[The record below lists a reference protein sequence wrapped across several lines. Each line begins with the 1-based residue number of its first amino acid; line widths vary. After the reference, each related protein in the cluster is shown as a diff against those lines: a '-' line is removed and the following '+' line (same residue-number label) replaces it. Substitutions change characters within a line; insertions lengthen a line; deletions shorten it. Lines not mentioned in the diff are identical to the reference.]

1 MMTLGSVSSRL
12 RKYEK
17 TSLNKRTSS
26 HDGIKDLN
34 EIATYM
40 YISMQKMSLERLID
54 QIIYT
59 FICNLISLEKVVQQV
74 VYIEKGTGQLTGLM
88 QEFRSLLRLRKQSR
102 NKRRNSILMT
112 RHYSDLG
119 SASLW
124 FKQISNLSEAL
135 SRTR

>member
-1 MMTLGSVSSRL
+1 MTLGSVSSRL

-40 YISMQKMSLERLID
+40 YISMQKVSLERLID

-59 FICNLISLEKVVQQV
+59 FICHLISLEKSCPASCIHRKRDRST
-74 VYIEKGTGQLTGLM
+74 YGAYARISLFTSSEKTVEEQ
-88 QEFRSLLRLRKQSR
+88 
-102 NKRRNSILMT
+102 
-112 RHYSDLG
+112 
-119 SASLW
+119 A
-124 FKQISNLSEAL
+124 
-135 SRTR
+135 

>member
-17 TSLNKRTSS
+17 ISLNKRTSS

-59 FICNLISLEKVVQQV
+59 FICNLISLEKSCPASCIHRKRDGST
-74 VYIEKGTGQLTGLM
+74 YGAYARISLFTSSEKTVEEQ
-88 QEFRSLLRLRKQSR
+88 
-102 NKRRNSILMT
+102 
-112 RHYSDLG
+112 
-119 SASLW
+119 A
-124 FKQISNLSEAL
+124 
-135 SRTR
+135 

>member
-1 MMTLGSVSSRL
+1 MTLGSVSSRL

-17 TSLNKRTSS
+17 ISLNKRTSS
-26 HDGIKDLN
+26 HEGIKDLN
-34 EIATYM
+34 EIPTYM

>member
-17 TSLNKRTSS
+17 ISLNKRTSS

-54 QIIYT
+54 
-59 FICNLISLEKVVQQV
+59 
-74 VYIEKGTGQLTGLM
+74 
-88 QEFRSLLRLRKQSR
+88 
-102 NKRRNSILMT
+102 
-112 RHYSDLG
+112 
-119 SASLW
+119 
-124 FKQISNLSEAL
+124 
-135 SRTR
+135 

>member
-1 MMTLGSVSSRL
+1 MTLGSVSSRL

>member
-34 EIATYM
+34 EIPTYM